1 MKRLILSMTV
11 VCTPFVVALAIPKH
25 SATFWEAN
33 KPEVQE
39 AQRKGAEAKVV
50 YQVVDDEGSPL
61 ANQKVGYRFQNDYPR
76 KTWGGYVITD
86 TNGVVVLQDKVGSQM
101 MVSAN
106 REGYY
111 GAGDKIL
118 FFCREGVSP
127 LVKDGKWQPYGE
139 HRTLLVKRIKAPV
152 EMKFHNWG
160 SDGYRAPATNVWIGL
175 DFEAGQWCKPYGNG
189 KHDDVLVRFS
199 GTIVDDFTWDTK
211 TEISFENVPYAG
223 FYMMQKDAF
232 STMKTCYT
240 ALTNDSAY
248 AERMI
253 TFTSKGR
260 KGISPNKQTTDKI
273 AADKYLVFRTRCI
286 IDEKG
291 RLVSAHYGKINGEFG
306 GLLELLFNTHDSVAD
321 EAGIYLNM
329 TPNDPNVEDGRNVRL
344 LSRPGK

>member
-1 MKRLILSMTV
+1 M
-11 VCTPFVVALAIPKH
+11 
-25 SATFWEAN
+25 
-33 KPEVQE
+33 
-39 AQRKGAEAKVV
+39 
-50 YQVVDDEGSPL
+50 
-61 ANQKVGYRFQNDYPR
+61 
-76 KTWGGYVITD
+76 
-86 TNGVVVLQDKVGSQM
+86 
-101 MVSAN
+101 
-106 REGYY
+106 
-111 GAGDKIL
+111 
-118 FFCREGVSP
+118 
-127 LVKDGKWQPYGE
+127 
-139 HRTLLVKRIKAPV
+139 
-152 EMKFHNWG
+152 
-160 SDGYRAPATNVWIGL
+160 
-175 DFEAGQWCKPYGNG
+175 
-189 KHDDVLVRFS
+189 VRFS

-253 TFTSKGR
+253 IFTSKGR

-306 GLLELLFNTHDSVAD
+306 GLLELLFNTHDSTAD

-329 TPNDPNVEDGRNVRL
+329 TPNDPNIEDGRNVRL